1 MKGFLDLL
9 EELKLNNQNLAYVS
23 PYTRLTYI
31 LLTSIARVHGIN
43 TMMDNRQ
50 AKKNTNTS
58 PVEQPKQED
67 KVTITTKQT
76 KKPDQPREKIYDIE

>member
-1 MKGFLDLL
+1 M
-9 EELKLNNQNLAYVS
+9 ES
-23 PYTRLTYI
+23 
-31 LLTSIARVHGIN
+31 
-43 TMMDNRQ
+43 MMDNRQ